1 MKYWRTTGKAEIDF
15 IIEKN
20 SKIIPIEVKTSG
32 NIKKGYILPFA
43 DFEYSF
49 DHPYIP
55 AFLTLNFLSF
65 ILL

>member
-32 NIKKGYILPFA
+32 NIKKGFI
-43 DFEYSF
+43 SF
-49 DHPYIP
+49 LKSY
-55 AFLTLNFLSF
+55 NC
-65 ILL
+65 LLYTSPSPRD